1 MKKTCSLII
10 AAIALL
16 GLHGCRGSAKGTVAT
31 SPQAVRF
38 VTDRSLV
45 AGCGF
50 LGQVAGSS
58 SLGGIAAQKWGKA
71 RSEEEMMKKAARL
84 GANVVLVNDS
94 RGGFMGAESSGEA
107 YLCGAGAPAPAARQ
121 VPVTEAPAAGQAGCV
136 KDTDCK
142 GDRIC
147 EYGRCVDP

>member
-1 MKKTCSLII
+1 MKRSSSLFL
-10 AAIALL
+10 AAIAVL
-16 GLHGCRGSAKGTVAT
+16 GLHGCRGSAKGTVAA
-31 SPQAVRF
+31 SSQAVRLI
-38 VTDRSLV
+38 TDRSLV

-50 LGQVAGSS
+50 LGQVTGSS

-71 RSEEEMMKKAARL
+71 RSEEEMRGKAARL
-84 GANVVLVNDS
+84 GANVVLVHDS

-107 YLCGAGAPAPAARQ
+107 YLCGSGVADPGARQ
-121 VPVTEAPAAGQAGCV
+121 APVTEAPAVGQAGCV